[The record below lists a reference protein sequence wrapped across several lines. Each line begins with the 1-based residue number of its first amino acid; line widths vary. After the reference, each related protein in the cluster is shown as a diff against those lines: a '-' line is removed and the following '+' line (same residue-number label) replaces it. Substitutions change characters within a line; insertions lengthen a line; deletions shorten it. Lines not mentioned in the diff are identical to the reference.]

1 MILLVPLSF
10 GFTYLMIKLAKNAEA
25 NAKRQPKK
33 KESVISLP
41 EKWIYF
47 VLIALIGFQI
57 YLNIAAYYAL
67 LNGMKNISLFI
78 IGIIMLVFAG
88 MFHIYRHGRSI
99 ANNPPP
105 PSIPQTDRIKSLQDK
120 KRALVES
127 DRGKPGLEVSDN
139 SSSQIKNNGIL
150 NKVFKVARKNKNSF
164 EKMWNRD

>member
-1 MILLVPLSF
+1 
-10 GFTYLMIKLAKNAEA
+10 MIKLAKNAEA
-25 NAKRQPKK
+25 NAKRQPRK
-33 KESVISLP
+33 KESVITLP

-47 VLIALIGFQI
+47 VLIALVGFQI

-88 MFHIYRHGRSI
+88 MFHMYRHGRSI

-105 PSIPQTDRIKSLQDK
+105 PSIPQTERIRALQEK
-120 KRALVES
+120 KRALLES
-127 DRGKPGLEVSDN
+127 TNGKPRLEASDT
-139 SSSQIKNNGIL
+139 SIPTIKSNGIL
-150 NKVFKVARKNKNSF
+150 DKVLNVARKNKSSF

>member
-1 MILLVPLSF
+1 
-10 GFTYLMIKLAKNAEA
+10 MIKLAKNAEA
-25 NAKRQPKK
+25 NAKRQPKQ

-88 MFHIYRHGRSI
+88 MFHIYRHGRSN
-99 ANNPPP
+99 AENPPP
-105 PSIPQTDRIKSLQDK
+105 PSIPQTERIKALQNTKRSL
-120 KRALVES
+120 ES
-127 DRGKPGLEVSDN
+127 ENVKPGLETSDN
-139 SSSQIKNNGIL
+139 SLDQRKSNGIFDKVL
-150 NKVFKVARKNKNSF
+150 NVARKNKNSF
-164 EKMWNRD
+164 EKMWSKDQ